1 VARISRRLRDGRCGP
16 SAVPRPAD
24 RRPRWHARWPRE
36 VPRSPPAQPGPLRPR
51 PDREE
56 RSGRGPAPWTDRARR
71 QAPLGTEPGWG
82 PRGAPP
88 ASSPSADPAGHARS
102 HGTTS
107 RASSQLQSRL
117 VWVPRM
123 HLTSLVS
130 DGSMDRVRRTG
141 VLLLAIG
148 YGLSFVAV
156 CLAACLMGPA
166 VADHGCCPGEDGIR
180 AADRDCCSVTPGV
193 SHGGAQ
199 VAATLPTLAVDS
211 PFKVGAPPPVAPA
224 VPVTVSTSP
233 PLILRV

>member
-1 VARISRRLRDGRCGP
+1 
-16 SAVPRPAD
+16 
-24 RRPRWHARWPRE
+24 
-36 VPRSPPAQPGPLRPR
+36 
-51 PDREE
+51 
-56 RSGRGPAPWTDRARR
+56 
-71 QAPLGTEPGWG
+71 
-82 PRGAPP
+82 
-88 ASSPSADPAGHARS
+88 
-102 HGTTS
+102 
-107 RASSQLQSRL
+107 
-117 VWVPRM
+117 M
-123 HLTSLVS
+123 HLTSLSS

-166 VADHGCCPGEDGIR
+166 AADHGCCPGEDGIR

-211 PFKVGAPPPVAPA
+211 PFKVTAPLPVAFA
-224 VPVTVSTSP
+224 VPITVSTSP